1 MPKRRGKKEDKVFR
15 RGDEVVLKQESSP
28 MLRAFELLG
37 ELPDDMFPARRKDDL
52 PQHRK
57 GIK

>member
-1 MPKRRGKKEDKVFR
+1 
-15 RGDEVVLKQESSP
+15 

-37 ELPDDMFPARRKDDL
+37 ELPDDMFPARRKDDP